1 MAEIT
6 AALVKELRD
15 MTGAGMM
22 ECKKALVEAEGEI
35 EKAVDV
41 LRTAGLASV
50 AKKAGRATNESTVMA
65 LVADCG
71 MSGALVELNCET
83 DFVGM
88 NEKFKAYADKIAR
101 AVLANKPSDLDALK
115 ASEID
120 GETVEAIL
128 TDAIHTLGE
137 NIKLS
142 RFAYATQP
150 EGAVASYIHGGGK
163 IGVLVEFK
171 LGDASFATNDD
182 FKRYGRDI
190 AMQVAAANPVAAR
203 RDSVDPATVEHE
215 MSIYKAQAAESGK
228 PENIQEK
235 IATGRME
242 KFYKEN
248 CLTEQPFVKN
258 PDQNITQYTEEVA
271 KSLGTSIEIVN
282 FTRFMLG
289 EE

>member
-6 AALVKELRD
+6 AALVKELRE

-22 ECKKALVEAEGEI
+22 ECKKALTEAEGDI
-35 EKAVDV
+35 DKAVDV
-41 LRTAGLASV
+41 LRTHGLAAA
-50 AKKAGRATNESTVMA
+50 AKKAGRATNEGMVMA
-65 LVADCG
+65 LVSEDG
-71 MSGALVELNCET
+71 QTGALVELNCET

-88 NEKFKAYADKIAR
+88 NEKFHAYAEKIAT
-101 AVLANKPSDLDALK
+101 AVIANKPADMDALK
-115 ASEID
+115 ASEIE
-120 GETVEAIL
+120 GEKVEDVV

-137 NIKLS
+137 NIQLA
-142 RFAYATQP
+142 RFAYAGQP

-171 LGDASFATNDD
+171 LGDTSFATNED
-182 FKRYGRDI
+182 FKKYGRDI
-190 AMQVAAANPVAAR
+190 AMQVAAASPVAATR
-203 RDSVDPATVEHE
+203 ESVDPAIIEHE

-242 KFYKEN
+242 KFYKES
-248 CLTEQPFVKN
+248 CLTEQAFVKD
-258 PDQNITQYTEEVA
+258 PDQSVNQYTAAVA
-271 KSLGTSIEIVN
+271 KQLGTTIEIVD

-289 EE
+289 E

>member
-6 AALVKELRD
+6 AALVKELRE

-22 ECKKALVEAEGEI
+22 ECKKALTEAEGDI
-35 EKAVDV
+35 DKAVDV
-41 LRTAGLASV
+41 LRTHGLAAA
-50 AKKAGRATNESTVMA
+50 AKKAGRATNEGMVMA
-65 LVADCG
+65 LVSEDGQA
-71 MSGALVELNCET
+71 GALVELNCET

-88 NEKFKAYADKIAR
+88 NEKFHAYAEKIAA
-101 AVLANKPSDLDALK
+101 AVIANKPADMDALK
-115 ASEID
+115 ASEIE
-120 GETVEAIL
+120 GEKVEDVV

-137 NIKLS
+137 NIQLA
-142 RFAYATQP
+142 RFAYAGQP

-171 LGDASFATNDD
+171 LGDTSFATNED
-182 FKRYGRDI
+182 FKKYGRDI
-190 AMQVAAANPVAAR
+190 AMQVAAASPVAATR
-203 RDSVDPATVEHE
+203 ESVDPAIIEHE

-242 KFYKEN
+242 KFYKES
-248 CLTEQPFVKN
+248 CLTEQAFVKD
-258 PDQNITQYTEEVA
+258 PDQSVNQYTAAVA
-271 KSLGTSIEIVN
+271 KQLGTTIEIVD

-289 EE
+289 E

>member
-6 AALVKELRD
+6 AALVKELRE

-22 ECKKALVEAEGEI
+22 ECKKALVEAEGEL

-41 LRTAGLASV
+41 LRTRGLAAV
-50 AKKAGRATNESTVMA
+50 AKKAGRATDEGTVLA
-65 LVADCG
+65 LVSECG
-71 MSGALVELNCET
+71 HDGALVELNCET

-88 NEKFKAYADKIAR
+88 NEKIAK
-101 AVLANKPSDLDALK
+101 AVLANKPADLEALK
-115 ASEID
+115 ASEIE
-120 GETVEAIL
+120 GETVEAVV

-137 NIKLS
+137 NIQLS
-142 RFAYATQP
+142 RFAFAEQP

-171 LGDASFATNDD
+171 LGDASFAANDD
-182 FKRYGRDI
+182 FKKYGRDV
-190 AMQVAAANPVAAR
+190 AMQVAAASPVSATR
-203 RDSVDPATVEHE
+203 ESVDPAVVEHE

-248 CLTEQPFVKN
+248 CLTEQAFVKN
-258 PDQNITQYTEEVA
+258 PDRSVNEYTAEVA
-271 KSLGTSIEIVN
+271 KALGTTIEIVS

-289 EE
+289 E

>member
-6 AALVKELRD
+6 AALVKELRE

-22 ECKKALVEAEGEI
+22 ECKKALVEAEGEL

-41 LRTAGLASV
+41 LRTRGLAAV
-50 AKKAGRATNESTVMA
+50 AKKAGRATNEGTVLA
-65 LVADCG
+65 LVSECG
-71 MSGALVELNCET
+71 HAGALVELNCET

-88 NEKFKAYADKIAR
+88 NEKFHAYAEKIAQ
-101 AVLANKPSDLDALK
+101 AVLANKPADLDALK
-115 ASEID
+115 ASEIE
-120 GETVEAIL
+120 GETVGAVV

-137 NIKLS
+137 NIQLS
-142 RFAYATQP
+142 RFALAEQP
-150 EGAVASYIHGGGK
+150 EGAVSSYVHGGGK

-171 LGDASFATNDD
+171 LGDASFASNDD
-182 FKRYGRDI
+182 FKKYGRDV
-190 AMQVAAANPVAAR
+190 AMQVAAASPVAAT
-203 RDSVDPATVEHE
+203 RDSVDPAVVEHE
-215 MSIYKAQAAESGK
+215 MGIYKAQAAESGK

-248 CLTEQPFVKN
+248 CLTEQAFVKN
-258 PDQNITQYTEEVA
+258 PDQSVNEYTAEVA
-271 KSLGTSIEIVN
+271 KALGTTIEIVS

-289 EE
+289 E

>member
-6 AALVKELRD
+6 AALVKELRE

-22 ECKKALVEAEGEI
+22 ECKKALTEAEGDI
-35 EKAVDV
+35 DKAVDV
-41 LRTAGLASV
+41 LRTHGLAAA
-50 AKKAGRATNESTVMA
+50 AKKAGRATNEGMVMA
-65 LVADCG
+65 LVSEDGQA
-71 MSGALVELNCET
+71 GALVELNCET

-88 NEKFKAYADKIAR
+88 NEKFHAYAEKIAT
-101 AVLANKPSDLDALK
+101 AVIANKPADMDALK
-115 ASEID
+115 ASEIE
-120 GETVEAIL
+120 GGKVEDVV

-137 NIKLS
+137 NIQLA
-142 RFAYATQP
+142 RFAYAGQP

-171 LGDASFATNDD
+171 LGDTSFATNED
-182 FKRYGRDI
+182 FKKYGRDI
-190 AMQVAAANPVAAR
+190 AMQVAAASPVAATR
-203 RDSVDPATVEHE
+203 ESVDPAIIEHE

-242 KFYKEN
+242 KFYKES
-248 CLTEQPFVKN
+248 CLTEQAFVKD
-258 PDQNITQYTEEVA
+258 PDQSVNQYTAAVA
-271 KSLGTSIEIVN
+271 KQLGTTIEIVD

-289 EE
+289 E

>member
-6 AALVKELRD
+6 AALVKELRE

-22 ECKKALVEAEGEI
+22 ECKKALTEAEGDI
-35 EKAVDV
+35 DKAVDV
-41 LRTAGLASV
+41 LRTHGLAAA
-50 AKKAGRATNESTVMA
+50 AKKAGRATNEGMVMA
-65 LVADCG
+65 LVSEDGQA
-71 MSGALVELNCET
+71 GALVELNCET

-88 NEKFKAYADKIAR
+88 NEKFHAYAEKIAT
-101 AVLANKPSDLDALK
+101 AVIANKPADMDALK
-115 ASEID
+115 ASEIE
-120 GETVEAIL
+120 GEKVEDVV

-137 NIKLS
+137 NIQLA
-142 RFAYATQP
+142 RFAYAGQP

-171 LGDASFATNDD
+171 LGDTSFATNED
-182 FKRYGRDI
+182 FKKYGRDI
-190 AMQVAAANPVAAR
+190 AMQVAAASPVTATR
-203 RDSVDPATVEHE
+203 ESVDPAIIEHE

-242 KFYKEN
+242 KFYKES
-248 CLTEQPFVKN
+248 CLTEQAFVKD
-258 PDQNITQYTEEVA
+258 PDQSVNQYTAAVA
-271 KSLGTSIEIVN
+271 KQLGTTIEIVD

-289 EE
+289 E